1 MKKNILL
8 LLLFF
13 SVIQSFAQFDT
24 EFWFAPPYANPVHD
38 INNQFRFVFSTGNL
52 ASTVTITQPANTS
65 FTPITFTIAP
75 NANFISTIPVASAN
89 ADQSNANSNR
99 GFKIVATNPVF
110 CYYEVYTQPGQTY
123 PIFNTEIFALK
134 GKNALG
140 TDFLIPM
147 QNYLPNH
154 TYSGTN
160 GQCYSYFSVIASED
174 NTQVTITPTQA
185 LLGHAANTPF
195 SVTLNAGQ
203 FYTARAAGFTAITH
217 PAGSKVVA
225 NKKVAITYYDDS
237 MSGTLFGGCADMGGD
252 QIVPTSLLGNTYV
265 AIQGYAYQYQ
275 TAGSQG
281 PYDPVFILATENNT
295 EIFINSGGTPVATI
309 NAGQTY
315 KHQFTV
321 NPMLTNNV
329 NSAVYITTSNPVYVS
344 QVSGFGCEV
353 GYSILPT
360 MDCRGSRSVSLTRSQ
375 GDSYYVTIVTSI
387 NHINNFT
394 FNGSSTIITAADF
407 LDVPGTGGAYKF
419 ARKLLSTAVFP
430 VGASARIQNSSG
442 DFHLGVINGGDG
454 TTCKFGYFS
463 DFAQYPVI
471 GSSLTSD
478 TICEGDSIS
487 FQITNSFVGASYTWT
502 HLESATQQGPSTMS
516 TFLILN
522 ATPGNSGTYLIEGN
536 YGTCEMQAD
545 TLRVIVLP
553 KPEANFSAFTN
564 CINNPTSFEN
574 LTIGADSYHWD
585 FGDDATST
593 VSDPTHIYLL
603 DGSYDVQLIATS
615 SFGCIDTI
623 VQNIEIIPGIQVFDT
638 ATFCP
643 NGTYQFYD
651 RILSISGD
659 YEYFIDGLDCDTI
672 VFLRLDQIEAEV
684 SIMQEPSDFCEYYQA
699 ILFAE
704 SEFPNFI
711 WSTGE
716 TTPQIVV
723 NSAGVYT
730 VTATLD
736 DCSVTNSFKITPC
749 EHYVYLPN
757 TISPGEKD
765 GINDYFSLHPSIV
778 PEIVEFEL
786 FIFDRWGALV
796 FFTIDPAFIW
806 DGKVGGKV
814 ASNSTF
820 SYRMKVR
827 FDKTKTKQIHG
838 SINVL

>member
-1 MKKNILL
+1 M
-8 LLLFF
+8 
-13 SVIQSFAQFDT
+13 
-24 EFWFAPPYANPVHD
+24 
-38 INNQFRFVFSTGNL
+38 FSTGNL
-52 ASTVTITQPANTS
+52 ASTVTITQPANPS
-65 FTPITFTIAP
+65 FTPINYSIGP
-75 NANFISTIPVASAN
+75 NSNQPVLISAASAN
-89 ADQSNANSNR
+89 ADQSDQTSNR

-110 CYYEVYTQPGQTY
+110 CYYEVYKN
-123 PIFNTEIFALK
+123 PIFPIWNTEIFALK

-160 GQCYSYFSVIASED
+160 GQCYSYFSVIASEN

-185 LLGHAANTPF
+185 LLGHGANTPF
-195 SVTLNAGQ
+195 TVTLNAGQ
-203 FYTARAAGFTAITH
+203 FYTARAAGFTAVAH
-217 PAGSKVVA
+217 PAGSKVVS

-237 MSGTLFGGCADMGGD
+237 MSGTLLFGGCADIGGD
-252 QIVPTSLLGNTYV
+252 QIVPTTLLGNTYV
-265 AIQGYAYQYQ
+265 AIQGYASYYQSN
-275 TAGSQG
+275 GSQG
-281 PYDPVFILATENNT
+281 PYDQVFILATVNNT
-295 EIFINSGGTPVATI
+295 AIFINGAGTPVATI

-315 KHQFTV
+315 KHQFTA
-321 NPMLTNNV
+321 NPILTTT

-344 QVSGFGCEV
+344 QVSGFDCEL

-387 NHINNFT
+387 NHISNFT
-394 FNGSSTIITAADF
+394 FNGSSTVISATDF
-407 LDVPGTGGAYKF
+407 QDVPGTWGAYKF
-419 ARKLLSTAVFP
+419 ARKLLSTTVFP
-430 VGASARIQNSSG
+430 VETSARIENLSG
-442 DFHLGVINGGDG
+442 DFHLGVINGGEG

-471 GSSLTSD
+471 GTSLTSD

-487 FQITNSFVGASYTWT
+487 FEIVNSFNGASYTWT
-502 HLESATQQGPSTMS
+502 HLESSTQQGPSTLS
-516 TFLILN
+516 TLSILN
-522 ATPGNSGTYLIEGN
+522 ANPGNSGTYLIEGHF
-536 YGTCEMQAD
+536 GVCEMQSD
-545 TLRVIVLP
+545 TLKVVVLP
-553 KPEANFSAFTN
+553 KPEANFATITN

-574 LTIGADSYHWD
+574 LSIGADSYHWS
-585 FGDDATST
+585 FGDGATST
-593 VSDPTHIYLL
+593 VSDPTHIYVL

-623 VQNIEIIPGIQVFDT
+623 VHNIEIIPGIQVFDT

-672 VFLRLDQIEAEV
+672 VFLRLDQIEAAV
-684 SIMQEPSDFCEYYQA
+684 NIMQEPSDFCEYYQA

-723 NSAGVYT
+723 NSAGVYS